1 MTDINSELPRRLI
14 GQQMIIFLKDS
25 SHGWV
30 EQTGFENSRGGVKRQ
45 RTAEAE
51 LLPSA
56 RACGLC
62 KNGQPGGLN
71 VVQSSSM
78 LCSPALVRTRTSPLG
93 QVSSEGFP

>member
-45 RTAEAE
+45 RTAKAE

-62 KNGQPGGLN
+62 KNGQPGDL
-71 VVQSSSM
+71 
-78 LCSPALVRTRTSPLG
+78 
-93 QVSSEGFP
+93 